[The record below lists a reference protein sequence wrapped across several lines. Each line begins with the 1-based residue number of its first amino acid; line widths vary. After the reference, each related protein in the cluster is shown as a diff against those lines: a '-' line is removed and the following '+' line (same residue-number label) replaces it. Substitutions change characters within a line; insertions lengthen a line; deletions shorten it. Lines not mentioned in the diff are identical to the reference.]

1 MRTIVLLLC
10 MALTIVSGVL
20 PATHAQ
26 AMPMTTTMTHHDC
39 CDSGDAQPSAE
50 RHASSSNCE
59 QDTHACDNCTQHC
72 FAHAGLLSISSNIQV
87 TAYQGVF
94 AAPIAQLLDAS
105 EGILRPPKA

>member
-1 MRTIVLLLC
+1 MYGSDNREWGITRY
-10 MALTIVSGVL
+10 SRSS
-20 PATHAQ
+20 HADE
-26 AMPMTTTMTHHDC
+26 TTMTHHEC

-50 RHASSSNCE
+50 RHASSSDCE

-94 AAPIAQLLDAS
+94 ATPIAQLLDAS